1 MREFFFEKICVI
13 IEQTTL
19 KCYEVVTIDH
29 TISGGSVMKARSHT
43 TNWHR
48 LDNSANVFPLISHK
62 TFSNVY
68 RLAVQLNEDVYP
80 ELLQKALDVTLPQ
93 FGNFNF
99 RIRRGFFWYYFET
112 TDERALVQ
120 EESLR
125 PCFYLETRSRHHHLF
140 RVVYYKRRIS
150 LEAFHAIADGTG
162 ALNFL
167 KTLIMNYLK
176 LRACETVDYNA
187 PRIKVNTELEDS
199 YKKHYK
205 RVPLE
210 DTKISKAY
218 RLRGKLL
225 PVNTM
230 GVIHGYL
237 NLPELSAYAKS
248 KGVTLTEYVTTVYL
262 WSLYKDAITR
272 GKSKR
277 PVHLSVPVNLR
288 KFFESTTNMNFFGHI
303 TIEALTTDHDL
314 SFDDLLMS
322 VRKQFKDQVTE
333 ENMQRYISK
342 NVGTRNNILAR
353 AIPLP
358 IKNIA
363 VRIIHIKSI
372 QSYTSTLSNVGKFE
386 IDAPYSSKVSHLEL
400 LVNTSRMDPIK
411 CGVCA
416 YGDKFIV
423 TLTSQLE
430 DTSIQKTFFKKLAE
444 DGLHVAIESNGA
456 FYEIL

>member
-1 MREFFFEKICVI
+1 
-13 IEQTTL
+13 
-19 KCYEVVTIDH
+19 
-29 TISGGSVMKARSHT
+29 MKARSHT
-43 TNWHR
+43 SGWHK

-68 RLAVQLNEDVYP
+68 RLAIQLNDDVVP
-80 ELLQKALDVTLPQ
+80 ELLQKALDVTLPY

-99 RIRRGFFWYYFET
+99 RIRRGFFWYYFEPT
-112 TDERALVQ
+112 EGRALVQ

-125 PCFYLETRSRHHHLF
+125 PCFYIDTKSRHHHLF
-140 RVVYYKRRIS
+140 RVVYFKKRIS

-167 KTLIMNYLK
+167 KVLIQNYLK
-176 LRACETVDYNA
+176 LKACEMVYDNA

-199 YKKHYK
+199 YRKHFKK
-205 RVPLE
+205 VPLDE
-210 DTKISKAY
+210 PKISKAY
-218 RLRGKLL
+218 RLKGRLL

-262 WSLYKDAITR
+262 WALYKDALSK
-272 GKSKR
+272 GKNKR

-303 TIEALTTDHDL
+303 TIEALTTDPNV
-314 SFDDLLMS
+314 SFDDMLIS
-322 VRKQFKDQVTE
+322 VRAQFKAQVTQ

-342 NVGTRNNILAR
+342 NVSTRNNILAR
-353 AIPLP
+353 AVPLP
-358 IKNIA
+358 IKNIIVKA
-363 VRIIHIKSI
+363 IHNKSI

-386 IDAPYSSKVSHLEL
+386 IDPPYSDKVSHLEL
-400 LVNTSRMDPIK
+400 LVNTSRLDPVK

-430 DTSIQKTFFKKLAE
+430 DTSIQKVFFRKLTD
-444 DGLHVAIESNGA
+444 DGLHVAVESNGA

>member
-1 MREFFFEKICVI
+1 
-13 IEQTTL
+13 
-19 KCYEVVTIDH
+19 
-29 TISGGSVMKARSHT
+29 MKARSNSS
-43 TNWHR
+43 NWHR

-68 RLAVQLNEDVYP
+68 RLAVQLNEDVDP

-112 TDERALVQ
+112 TEERALVQ
-120 EESLR
+120 EEALR
-125 PCFYLETRSRHHHLF
+125 PCFYIDTRSRHHHLF

-167 KTLIMNYLK
+167 KTLIINYLK
-176 LRACETVDYNA
+176 LVEGEVFSDYS

-205 RVPLE
+205 KVPFDESKL
-210 DTKISKAY
+210 SKAY

-237 NLPELSAYAKS
+237 NLPELSAYSKS

-262 WSLYKDAITR
+262 WSIYKDAISR

-303 TIEALTTDHDL
+303 TIEALTTNPDL
-314 SFDDLLMS
+314 TFDEMLMS
-322 VRKQFKDQVTE
+322 VKKQFKDQVTE

-342 NVGTRNNILAR
+342 NVSMRNNILTR

-358 IKNIA
+358 IKNLA

-372 QSYTSTLSNVGKFE
+372 QSYTSTLTNVGKFE
-386 IDAPYSSKVSHLEL
+386 VDAPYSSKLSHIEV
-400 LVNTSRMDPIK
+400 LVNTSRMDPLK

-416 YGDKFIV
+416 YGDKFVV

-430 DTSIQKTFFKKLAE
+430 DVSIQKTFFKKLTD

>member
-1 MREFFFEKICVI
+1 
-13 IEQTTL
+13 
-19 KCYEVVTIDH
+19 
-29 TISGGSVMKARSHT
+29 MKARSHT
-43 TNWHR
+43 SSWHK

-62 TFSNVY
+62 TFSNVF
-68 RLAVQLNEDVYP
+68 RLAVQLHEDVVP
-80 ELLQKALDVTLPQ
+80 ELLQKALDVTLPY

-99 RIRRGFFWYYFET
+99 RIRRGFFWYYFEPT
-112 TDERALVQ
+112 EGRALVQ

-167 KTLIMNYLK
+167 KMLIENYLK
-176 LRACETVDYNA
+176 LKACEMVYDNA
-187 PRIKVNTELEDS
+187 PRIKVSTELEDS

-205 RVPLE
+205 KVPLDE
-210 DTKISKAY
+210 PKVSKAY
-218 RLRGKLL
+218 RLKGKLL

-237 NLPELSAYAKS
+237 NLPELSTYAKS
-248 KGVTLTEYVTTVYL
+248 KGVTLTEYITAVYL
-262 WSLYKDAITR
+262 WSIFKDAIDK
-272 GKSKR
+272 GKTKR

-303 TIEALTTDHDL
+303 TIEALTTNPDL

-322 VRKQFKDQVTE
+322 VRDQFKRQVTE

-342 NVGTRNNILAR
+342 NVATRNNILTR
-353 AIPLP
+353 AVPLP
-358 IKNIA
+358 IKNIIVKA
-363 VRIIHIKSI
+363 IHMKSI
-372 QSYTSTLSNVGKFE
+372 QSYTSTLSNVGKFD
-386 IDAPYSSKVSHLEL
+386 IDAPYSKKVSHLEL
-400 LVNTSRMDPIK
+400 LVNTSRVDPIK

-416 YGDKFIV
+416 YGDKFVV
-423 TLTSQLE
+423 TITSQLE
-430 DTSIQKTFFKKLAE
+430 ETSIPKTFFRKLSE

>member
-1 MREFFFEKICVI
+1 
-13 IEQTTL
+13 
-19 KCYEVVTIDH
+19 
-29 TISGGSVMKARSHT
+29 MKARSHT
-43 TNWHR
+43 SGWHK

-68 RLAVQLNEDVYP
+68 RLAVQLNEDVIP
-80 ELLQKALDVTLPQ
+80 ELLQKALDVTLPY

-112 TDERALVQ
+112 TENHPLVQ

-125 PCFYLETRSRHHHLF
+125 PCFYIETRSRHHHLF

-167 KTLIMNYLK
+167 KMLIENYLK
-176 LRACETVDYNA
+176 LKACEVVYDNA

-199 YKKHYK
+199 YRKHYK
-205 RVPLE
+205 KVPLDE
-210 DTKISKAY
+210 PKISKAY
-218 RLRGKLL
+218 RLKGKLL

-230 GVIHGYL
+230 GVIHGYM

-262 WSLYKDAITR
+262 WALYKDALSK
-272 GKSKR
+272 GKNKR

-303 TIEALTTDHDL
+303 TIEALTTDPNV
-314 SFDDLLMS
+314 SFDDMLMS
-322 VRKQFKDQVTE
+322 VRAQFKAQVTQ

-342 NVGTRNNILAR
+342 NVSTRNNILTR
-353 AIPLP
+353 AVPLP
-358 IKNIA
+358 IKNIIVKA
-363 VRIIHIKSI
+363 IHNKSI

-386 IDAPYSSKVSHLEL
+386 IDPLYSDKVSHLEL
-400 LVNTSRMDPIK
+400 LVNTSRLDPVK

-430 DTSIQKTFFKKLAE
+430 DTSIQKTFFRKLTD